1 MPRPF
6 SSRGG
11 SLTAEQAEDLL
22 YMLEEEK
29 LAGDLYEQLATQ
41 TGLSVFSRIAESE
54 DRHFNALLRV
64 AERSD
69 LAVDAITGLPSGEY
83 ANTDLQNLY
92 DDLLEQ
98 ASIGTLEALQVGA
111 LVEST
116 DIQDLQEAMLGLE
129 DSALGRVYS
138 HLLEGSERHL
148 EAFTG
153 QIAVWSDLAF

>member
-83 ANTDLQNLY
+83 ANTDLQ
-92 DDLLEQ
+92 
-98 ASIGTLEALQVGA
+98 
-111 LVEST
+111 
-116 DIQDLQEAMLGLE
+116 EAMLGLE

-153 QIAVWSDLAF
+153 QIAAWAEPTI

>member
-1 MPRPF
+1 M
-6 SSRGG
+6 
-11 SLTAEQAEDLL
+11 AEQAEDLL

-83 ANTDLQNLY
+83 ANTDLQ
-92 DDLLEQ
+92 
-98 ASIGTLEALQVGA
+98 
-111 LVEST
+111 
-116 DIQDLQEAMLGLE
+116 EAMLGLE

-153 QIAVWSDLAF
+153 QIAAWAEPTI